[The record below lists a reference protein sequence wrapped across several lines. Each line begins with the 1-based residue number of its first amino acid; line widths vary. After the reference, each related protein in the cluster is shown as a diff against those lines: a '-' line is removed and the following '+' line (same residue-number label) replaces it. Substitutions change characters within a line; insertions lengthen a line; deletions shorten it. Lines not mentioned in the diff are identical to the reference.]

1 MTETDGAIVSGHKI
15 EYRITERGSPHFAAV
30 PFAYVSS
37 EKTEVAVKTDFLCI
51 KKDCLAILLEKS
63 TGDIMR
69 REDIQILRDIQKNAE
84 LALKAVD
91 TVSDKIYDDT
101 LALQLSRQS
110 LKYSQL
116 RNQAV
121 DKLLSAHLE
130 PARANVMEQ
139 MVVAGGIHK
148 DTLLNT
154 STSHIAEII
163 IQESSRKISRL
174 CQSLHK
180 YENAGDE
187 AVEIAREFMDFEEAN
202 IRQLRK
208 FL

>member
-1 MTETDGAIVSGHKI
+1 
-15 EYRITERGSPHFAAV
+15 
-30 PFAYVSS
+30 
-37 EKTEVAVKTDFLCI
+37 
-51 KKDCLAILLEKS
+51 
-63 TGDIMR
+63 MR
-69 REDIQILRDIQKNAE
+69 REDIQVLRDVQKNAE
-84 LALKAVD
+84 LAMKAVD
-91 TVSDKIYDDT
+91 TISDKIYDDS

-121 DKLLSAHLE
+121 DKLLAAHLE
-130 PARANVMEQ
+130 PARTTVIEEML
-139 MVVAGGIHK
+139 VAGGIHR

-154 STSHIAEII
+154 STSHIAELA

-180 YENAGDE
+180 YTNAGDDT
-187 AVEIAREFMDFEEAN
+187 VEIAREFMDFEEAN

>member
-1 MTETDGAIVSGHKI
+1 MGN
-15 EYRITERGSPHFAAV
+15 GS
-30 PFAYVSS
+30 
-37 EKTEVAVKTDFLCI
+37 FLCALDHKSRLPEVT
-51 KKDCLAILLEKS
+51 KKSFGTIPRFCIVCHIWEILLKKGHR
-63 TGDIMR
+63 GDIMR
-69 REDIQILRDIQKNAE
+69 REDIQVFRDVQKHAE
-84 LALKAVD
+84 LAMKAVD
-91 TVSDKIYDDT
+91 TISDKTYDDA

-121 DKLLSAHLE
+121 DKLLAAHLE
-130 PARANVMEQ
+130 PARTNVVQEML
-139 MVVAGGIHK
+139 VAGNIHK

-154 STSHIAEII
+154 STSHIAEVV

-174 CQSLHK
+174 CQSLHR

-187 AVEIAREFMDFEEAN
+187 AVEMAREFMDFEESN

>member
-1 MTETDGAIVSGHKI
+1 MGDTEG
-15 EYRITERGSPHFAAV
+15 
-30 PFAYVSS
+30 
-37 EKTEVAVKTDFLCI
+37 
-51 KKDCLAILLEKS
+51 KS
-63 TGDIMR
+63 KGDSMR
-69 REDIQILRDIQKNAE
+69 REDIQVFRDIQKNAE
-84 LALKAVD
+84 LAMKAVD
-91 TVSDKIYDDT
+91 TVADKTYDDA

-116 RNQAV
+116 RNQAAG
-121 DKLLSAHLE
+121 KLLSAHLE
-130 PARANVMEQ
+130 PTRSNVVEELL
-139 MVVAGGIHK
+139 VAGNIHK

-154 STSHIAEII
+154 STSHIAELV

-180 YENAGDE
+180 YENAGEE
-187 AVEIAREFMDFEEAN
+187 AVEMAREFMDFEESN

>member
-1 MTETDGAIVSGHKI
+1 
-15 EYRITERGSPHFAAV
+15 
-30 PFAYVSS
+30 
-37 EKTEVAVKTDFLCI
+37 
-51 KKDCLAILLEKS
+51 
-63 TGDIMR
+63 MR
-69 REDIQILRDIQKNAE
+69 REDIQVLRDVQKNAE
-84 LALKAVD
+84 LAMKAVD
-91 TVSDKIYDDT
+91 TISDKIYDDS

-121 DKLLSAHLE
+121 DKLLAAHLE
-130 PARANVMEQ
+130 PARTTVIEEML
-139 MVVAGGIHK
+139 VAGGIHR

-154 STSHIAEII
+154 STSHIAELA

-180 YENAGDE
+180 YTNAGDDT
-187 AVEIAREFMDFEEAN
+187 VEIAREFMDFEETN

>member
-1 MTETDGAIVSGHKI
+1 
-15 EYRITERGSPHFAAV
+15 
-30 PFAYVSS
+30 
-37 EKTEVAVKTDFLCI
+37 
-51 KKDCLAILLEKS
+51 
-63 TGDIMR
+63 MR
-69 REDIQILRDIQKNAE
+69 REDIQVLRDVQKNAE
-84 LALKAVD
+84 LAIKAVD
-91 TVSDKIYDDT
+91 TVCDKIYDDA

-121 DKLLSAHLE
+121 DKLLAAHLE
-130 PARANVMEQ
+130 PARTTVIEELL
-139 MVVAGGIHK
+139 VAGGIHR

-154 STSHIAEII
+154 STSHIAELA
-163 IQESSRKISRL
+163 IQESSRKISKL

-180 YENAGDE
+180 YENAGDDT
-187 AVEIAREFMDFEEAN
+187 VEIAREFMDFEESN